1 MINNSPCFNCVA
13 RSPGCHDTCNNYI
26 SWKEQK
32 EEEEN
37 GQIRKQR
44 YNEYLFHVKHIERS
58 IKSER

>member
-1 MINNSPCFNCVA
+1 MINNSPCFNCTTRA
-13 RSPGCHDTCNNYI
+13 TDCHSTCNLYI

-32 EEEEN
+32 EKEN
-37 GQIRKQR
+37 DQIRKQR